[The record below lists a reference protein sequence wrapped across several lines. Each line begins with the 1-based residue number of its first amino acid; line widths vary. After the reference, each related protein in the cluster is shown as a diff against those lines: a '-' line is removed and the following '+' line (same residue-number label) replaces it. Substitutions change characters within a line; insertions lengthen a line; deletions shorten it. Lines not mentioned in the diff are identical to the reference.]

1 MKPIEI
7 QNEDIRNAICSGDSY
22 ILIGDRKFL
31 LFEVD
36 QIREP
41 NVYEVTDAEEEKV
54 LLKALESKNPILSDE
69 EIHKMLDKQK

>member
-7 QNEDIRNAICSGDSY
+7 QNEDIRKAICSGDSY

-36 QIREP
+36 EIREP
-41 NVYEVTDAEEEKV
+41 NVYEVTDVEEKQV
-54 LLKALESKNPILSDE
+54 LLQALESENPILSDE
-69 EIHKMLDKQK
+69 EIYRMLDIQK

>member
-7 QNEDIRNAICSGDSY
+7 QNEDIRKAICSGDSY

-36 QIREP
+36 QIGEP
-41 NVYEVTDAEEEKV
+41 NVYEVTDADEEKA
-54 LLKALESKNPILSDE
+54 LLQALESINPILSDE